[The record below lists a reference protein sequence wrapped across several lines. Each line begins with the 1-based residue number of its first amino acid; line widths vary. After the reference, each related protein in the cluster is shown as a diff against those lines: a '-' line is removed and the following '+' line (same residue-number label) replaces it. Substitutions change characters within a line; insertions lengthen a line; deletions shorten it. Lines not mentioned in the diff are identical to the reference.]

1 MVVAVVVDAP
11 NGSLSVLAV
20 HEGDE
25 CEAARRLLALVLG
38 EEGAADATER
48 LEQLLQVVLGGLLWQ
63 IAHTH
68 GEVVVLGQRSLAHA
82 HVELGLGRG
91 LVRSVA
97 HRWRLVGRRVRRA
110 RLTICEC

>member
-11 NGSLSVLAV
+11 NCSLGVLAV

-25 CEAARRLLALVLG
+25 GEAARRLLALVLG
-38 EEGAADATER
+38 EEGAADATDR
-48 LEQLLQVVLGGLLWQ
+48 LEQLLEVVLEGLLGQ
-63 IAHTH
+63 IAYAH
-68 GEVVVLGQRSLAHA
+68 GEVVILGQRSLAHA